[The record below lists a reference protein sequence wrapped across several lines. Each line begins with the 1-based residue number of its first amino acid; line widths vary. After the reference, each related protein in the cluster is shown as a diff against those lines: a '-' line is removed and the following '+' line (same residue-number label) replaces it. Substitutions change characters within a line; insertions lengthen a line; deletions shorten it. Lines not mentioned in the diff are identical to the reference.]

1 MVATTLVRRI
11 AASGMLLMLPLI
23 VNSTEIPFLAGHVND
38 TAGIISPETVTR
50 LEALLKEHED
60 STSNQVVVLTI
71 SDLEGEE
78 IEQFSIK
85 VVESWKLGR
94 KGKDNGVLLLIS
106 RDDRKVRIEVG
117 RGLEGD
123 LPDITCGAIIRKEI
137 VPRFKEGDYDGGVV
151 AGVTAILGAIQG
163 SYTADAS
170 DAAEGGLG
178 TMGTIIAIVV
188 FVTVVGV
195 FTVLAAFSTGCMTW
209 FLYLF
214 LIPFW
219 FAFPTA
225 ILGMRAGLITLGVYA
240 VGFLLFRAWT
250 GTTAAGKAVMKRWG
264 MKAGAAGGSGGGW
277 FSSGGGWSSG
287 GSSSGGG
294 FSGGGGGFSGGGA
307 SGGW

>member
-1 MVATTLVRRI
+1 MVGTTCLRRI
-11 AASGMLLMLPLI
+11 AASGILLLLPLF

-38 TAGIISPETVTR
+38 TAGILSPETVTK
-50 LEALLKEHED
+50 LEAVLKAHED
-60 STSNQVVVLTI
+60 STSNQVAVLTV
-71 SDLEGEE
+71 SSLEGEE

-85 VVESWKLGR
+85 VVEAWKLGR

-123 LPDITCGAIIRKEI
+123 LPDITCGTIIRKEI
-137 VPRFKEGDYDGGVV
+137 VPRFKEGDYDGGVT

-170 DAAEGGLG
+170 DSAEGDLG

-188 FVTVVGV
+188 FVAVVGV
-195 FTVLAAFSTGCMTW
+195 FTALAAFSTGCMTW

-225 ILGMRAGLITLGVYA
+225 ILGMRAGMITFGVYA
-240 VGFLLFRAWT
+240 LGFLLFKLWIAK
-250 GTTAAGKAVMKRWG
+250 TTAGKHVMKQWG
-264 MKAGAAGGSGGGW
+264 MKAAQAGGSGGGW
-277 FSSGGGWSSG
+277 FLTGGGSSSG
-287 GSSSGGG
+287 GSSSSGG
-294 FSGGGGGFSGGGA
+294 FSGGGGSFSGGGA